1 MENEFYDRIVYRK
14 NAFLEL
20 KEYLSQ
26 NFNGK
31 KVLLISTKSLV
42 NPHLTEI
49 MNMISVSGCNFKHYI
64 AKNNFSNFEL
74 KQISELLTLENFDLY
89 VVFGAGRATMVT
101 KYFANIFCVP
111 YIVCP
116 SACSNSSFFSNI
128 CINPYD
134 STRSFKCDYPQ
145 KIFINESVIKTMP
158 RKLLKQ
164 GVFFIMAIEEMLAMS
179 TIENILFDKHNDMSQ
194 INKITTKL
202 QKEIKGIMSGD
213 VDSKLILTDII
224 IDLSYELDKVDIFKS
239 ATFNLYTIMQKIFLN
254 SSEITG
260 SGEIYLLASKTLL
273 LCYKNLFMQK
283 KIKQLELPNFPKIVK
298 NIEKYSIFYKKI
310 NNFAYFNE
318 ILSKKELL
326 TRLNNLKEE
335 FLYQCNKRIEE
346 QDNLLDVVK
355 NYDDIFT
362 YQTPLLSDVFT
373 AVKVLPYVCENNFIV
388 DLMGGLGLVNA
399 F

>member
-1 MENEFYDRIVYRK
+1 MESEFYDRIVYRK

-20 KEYLSQ
+20 KNFITQ
-26 NFNGK
+26 NYSDK
-31 KVLLISTKSLV
+31 KILLISTKSLV
-42 NPHLTEI
+42 NVHLTEI
-49 MNMISVSGCNFKHYI
+49 MNMISISGCSFKHFI
-64 AKNNFSNFEL
+64 AKNNFSNYEL

-89 VVFGAGRATMVT
+89 IVFGAGRATMVT

-145 KIFINESVIKTMP
+145 KIYINESVIKTMP

-164 GVFFIMAIEEMLAMS
+164 GVFFVMAMEEMLAVS
-179 TIENILFDKHNDMSQ
+179 TIENILFDKHIDMSQ
-194 INKITTKL
+194 ISKIINKL

-213 VDSKLILTDII
+213 VDSKLILMDII
-224 IDLSYELDKVDIFKS
+224 IDLSFELDKIDLFKN
-239 ATFNLYTIMQKIFLN
+239 ANFNLYTILQKVLLN
-254 SSEITG
+254 SGDLTG

-298 NIEKYSIFYKKI
+298 NIEKYSIFHKKI
-310 NNFAYFNE
+310 NNLAFFNN
-318 ILSKKELL
+318 ILTKKELL
-326 TRLNNLKEE
+326 IRLNNLKEE
-335 FLYQCNKRIEE
+335 FLFQCNKRIDE
-346 QDNLLDVVK
+346 QNNLLATIK

-362 YQTPLLSDVFT
+362 YQTPKVSDVFSS
-373 AVKVLPYVCENNFIV
+373 VNILPYVCENNFIV
-388 DLMGGLGLVNA
+388 NLLGGLGFVNA

>member
-145 KIFINESVIKTMP
+145 KIFINESVMKTMP

-194 INKITTKL
+194 INKIITKL

-224 IDLSYELDKVDIFKS
+224 IDLSYEIDKVDIFKS
-239 ATFNLYTIMQKIFLN
+239 ATFNLYTIMQKIILN

-318 ILSKKELL
+318 ILSKNELL

-346 QDNLLDVVK
+346 QDSLLDVVK

>member
-145 KIFINESVIKTMP
+145 KIFINESVMKTMP

-194 INKITTKL
+194 INKIITKL